1 MARVA
6 RTTYIEYMIEY
17 LFTIIYYYT
26 LFSTSLRGTADYM
39 INSSPEYRFHQIR
52 GLYLVT

>member
-6 RTTYIEYMIEY
+6 RKTYVEHMIEY

-26 LFSTSLRGTADYM
+26 LFLTSLRGTADNM

-52 GLYLVT
+52 GLYVVT